1 MHQKGV
7 IFSSIYRAW
16 KLPLWAKGLLV
27 IFGVSAVATVLNMA
41 NIFAID
47 RGTLVGVLAL
57 QTGFAAYFVSVSKQD
72 HVERLIPVVR
82 QIFAEVASDENEL
95 KNFVESTSFVTLQL
109 PQRLAV
115 YVLMIDILMCPFI
128 LLRSDFFVV
137 WIITM
142 TFLCMGW
149 LLVAAILLRVE
160 LYAKWLSVQ
169 MTKIRDFLEKH
180 GQDVLILLLFLGLF
194 FAAVNW
200 LKKQGESEANDPR
213 QEQLPEPQT
222 SIS

>member
-1 MHQKGV
+1 M
-7 IFSSIYRAW
+7 
-16 KLPLWAKGLLV
+16 PLWAKGLLV